1 MSDPMSKSDPRAQ
14 PMTIQVALDEATSAG
29 EYVNMARIFHNQ
41 TEFVLD
47 AMFLPPQS
55 TTAKVTSRLIMS
67 PLHAKHLVRALA
79 HNIQLYEQ
87 KFGEIALGPPGGS
100 GGPGPIMH

>member
-1 MSDPMSKSDPRAQ
+1 MSDNDPRPQ
-14 PMTIQVALDEATSAG
+14 PITTIQVTLDDATSTG

-47 AMFLPPQS
+47 AMFLAPQS
-55 TTAKVTSRLIMS
+55 GNAKVTSRLIMS
-67 PLHAKHLVRALA
+67 PLHAKHLMRALSQ
-79 HNIQLYEQ
+79 NLQLYEQ
-87 KFGEIALGPPGGS
+87 KFGEIVIAPPEGS

>member
-1 MSDPMSKSDPRAQ
+1 MSDPKTDPKH
-14 PMTIQVALDEATSAG
+14 MTIQVSLDEATSGG

-55 TTAKVTSRLIMS
+55 STAKVMSRLIMS

-87 KFGEIALGPPGGS
+87 KFGDIALGPPGGS

>member
-1 MSDPMSKSDPRAQ
+1 MSEQKPHS
-14 PMTIQVALDEATSAG
+14 MTIQVHIDEARTPG
-29 EYVNMARIFHNQ
+29 QFVNMARIFHNQ

-55 TTAKVTSRLIMS
+55 TTAHVLSRLIMS
-67 PLHAKHLVRALA
+67 PVHAKHLLRALT

-87 KFGEIALGPPGGS
+87 KFGEIALTTGGS
-100 GGPGPIMH
+100 GPGPIVH